1 MIHACSSRDLV
12 VGRRHFSDMCLQLAH
27 ITFIFFLLVALV
39 PTVYAQAGHSDQSL
53 KGAWNTTIVFDGPIP
68 TCSAPA
74 INTRDGGV
82 ISNACALNESPGYGQ
97 WVRTGNHEF
106 AITFVGLE
114 YDLDGTMTGTLGAS
128 SGTYKVRARVHL
140 SDNSNEFNG
149 PFTTD
154 IFDLNG
160 NVIFTVSGT
169 VTGKRIVVEP
179 L

>member
-1 MIHACSSRDLV
+1 
-12 VGRRHFSDMCLQLAH
+12 MCLQLAH
-27 ITFIFFLLVALV
+27 LTLIFFLLLALTPMV
-39 PTVYAQAGHSDQSL
+39 CAQAGPFDQSL
-53 KGAWNTTIVFDGPIP
+53 KGAWNVTIDFGGLIP

-74 INTRDGGV
+74 VNMRDGGV
-82 ISNACALNESPGYGQ
+82 VANACALNESPGYGQ

-106 AITFVGLE
+106 AVTFVGLE
-114 YDLDGTMTGTLGAS
+114 YDLDGTMTGTPGAS
-128 SGTYKVRARVHL
+128 SGSYKVRASVRL

-169 VTGKRIVVEP
+169 ITGKRIEVEP